1 MASHPPPSEL
11 TLRDVLAQI
20 DRRLTRIEDDQRDT
34 QAVLRTKADAE
45 QVDRQFGQVRGEI
58 HQVRQGMSWILG
70 LLLTSWLSLM
80 GAVLLKP

>member
-1 MASHPPPSEL
+1 MASQPPPSEL

-34 QAVLRTKADAE
+34 QAVLRTKADNE
-45 QVDRQFGQVRGEI
+45 QVIQLRGEMN
-58 HQVRQGMSWILG
+58 HLRQGIYWIIG

-80 GAVLLKP
+80 GAFFLKP